1 MARSEQMLEAMDE
14 IYSVLVTMDYPDAI
28 TGNLR
33 RSTDVAR
40 SIMEKTRGDLSLAL
54 VQRDL
59 RDALD
64 RHARAVLG
72 GAGLQ
77 GEGPSLPADP

>member
-1 MARSEQMLEAMDE
+1 VS
-14 IYSVLVTMDYPDAI
+14 MDYPDAI

-40 SIMEKTRGDLSLAL
+40 SIIEKTRGDLSVSL

-59 RDALD
+59 RDALE
-64 RHARAVLG
+64 RHAEEFRG
-72 GAGLQ
+72 DG
-77 GEGPSLPADP
+77 

>member
-1 MARSEQMLEAMDE
+1 MDE
-14 IYSVLVTMDYPDAI
+14 IYAVLVTIDYPDAI

-64 RHARAVLG
+64 RHARAVLETS
-72 GAGLQ
+72 ATEPDQ
-77 GEGPSLPADP
+77 PS

>member
-1 MARSEQMLEAMDE
+1 MDE
-14 IYSVLVTMDYPDAI
+14 MYGVLVTIDYPDAI

-40 SIMEKTRGDLSLAL
+40 NIIERTRGDLSVSL

-59 RDALD
+59 RDALE
-64 RHARAVLG
+64 RHAEELR
-72 GAGLQ
+72 
-77 GEGPSLPADP
+77 GEA